1 MCVLYDRLC
10 LTLVTPWTED
20 SQAPLF
26 MGFGL
31 PRWLS
36 DKELDC
42 QCRRH
47 KRHGFDPWI
56 GKIPWRRKLH
66 PTPVF
71 CWDNL
76 IDRGAWWAIY
86 SPWSCKELEMTE
98 HAPHTH
104 MNLINWAT
112 SLSLFTFM
120 HWRRKWHSLQC
131 SCLENPRDG
140 GAWWAAV
147 YGGRTESDTT
157 EAT

>member
-1 MCVLYDRLC
+1 MYVCVLYDRLC

-56 GKIPWRRKLH
+56 GKIPWRRKQQ
-66 PTPVF
+66 PTVVF
-71 CWDNL
+71 L
-76 IDRGAWWAIY
+76 PGE
-86 SPWSCKELEMTE
+86 S
-98 HAPHTH
+98 
-104 MNLINWAT
+104 
-112 SLSLFTFM
+112 
-120 HWRRKWHSLQC
+120 Q
-131 SCLENPRDG
+131 G
-140 GAWWAAV
+140 QWAAV
-147 YGGRTESDTT
+147 YGVAQSRT
-157 EAT
+157 